1 MNAVVLEIP
10 YEGDHCAP
18 CVYML
23 ETAEEAAAGLGDLVK
38 VEILYLRHTDA
49 ALRYKILSYEL
60 GRPAPIPSI
69 FINGKLCFDAIPPV
83 EDLREAVMQILGPG
97 G

>member
-1 MNAVVLEIP
+1 MKMVVLEIP

-23 ETAEEAAAGLGDLVK
+23 ETAEEAASGLGDRVRI
-38 VEILYLRHTDA
+38 EPLYLRQA
-49 ALRYKILSYEL
+49 KGAVRYKELSDSL

-69 FINGKLCFDAIPPV
+69 FINGRLLFEVIPPV
-83 EDLREAVMQILGPG
+83 EDLREAVQEELASGD
-97 G
+97 